1 MITASHISRGELRHY
16 QNIAL
21 YRGALIS
28 ALGTCVG
35 SLTLLFTLWGKFDLF
50 SALAW
55 TVAINLVY
63 LGRYIDSTFFVES
76 DTAEKEPEIWYRRI
90 QVGLVLGSLCWGSSI
105 WFLFPVGF
113 PAYQALLVISA
124 CAIGGGALGTLAS
137 DRYAIVIFQL
147 VLGAGAVSRLLVD
160 GSEYALLLAFLSVV
174 IFLLLAI
181 SGKKMSEGVVESLKI
196 RLQSQKSNTNLMLAS
211 EKMARMGYWSWESE
225 TGYVEISISLS
236 RLLKLDSI
244 QLKPHRFFSLI
255 DEADRYYVRQA
266 IDRQQANET
275 DEEVTLEFQ
284 LKSDNN
290 QPPRYFRQISRR
302 LQDTGGGSCV
312 FGSVQEI
319 TNIKRAQQEIY
330 RMAYCDS
337 LTGLAN
343 RVGFYETLEKTVLEA
358 EETDSPFTVMYIDV
372 DDFKGVNDYYGHNYG
387 DEYLVKLAQHLNW
400 AVGSEQCCIA
410 RLGGDEFCVIVEGSD
425 ANEIDALV
433 GRIFVFC
440 QCTVSVLGQPIQ
452 PKLSVGVASYP
463 DHGSTPEELVSNADV
478 AMYDAK
484 RRNLGLS
491 VFDLSMAEART
502 AQLQLEVDLRQAL
515 DDEALEVWYQPKISA
530 ADGSV
535 VGVEALLRW
544 RTADGKFISPDLFIP
559 VAEHA
564 GLINRIGPWV
574 LRRACEQLRAWNM
587 AGCEIQM
594 AINISGDHFSSTEF
608 VAEVQQV
615 VQSCE
620 IQSKHLEIEITES
633 LSRDPKAHSR
643 ICKLLRKSG
652 VRIAIDDFGT
662 GYSSLSVLG
671 QLEVDTLK
679 IDQSFIANLPEQEV
693 ACLMVNKIMELA
705 LGLGYEVVAEG
716 VETKQ
721 QLDFLTKIGCPSL
734 QGYLFSEPQPA
745 DQITKM
751 LLTEE
756 NSWRRELFPVTQS
769 PQTSLEKEAGESVL

>member
-1 MITASHISRGELRHY
+1 MITASHITRGELRHY

-55 TVAINLVY
+55 TFVVNLVY
-63 LGRYIDSTFFVES
+63 LGRYIDSMFFVRS
-76 DTAEKEPEIWYRRI
+76 KTAEEEPEVWKRRI

-113 PAYQALLVISA
+113 PAYQALLVISV

-137 DRYAIVIFQL
+137 DRYAIVIFQT

-160 GSEYALLLAFLSVV
+160 GSDYAILLAFFSAV

-181 SGKKMSEGVVESLKI
+181 SGKKLSEGIVESLKL
-196 RLQSQKSNTNLMLAS
+196 RLQSQKSNTTLMHAS

-225 TGYVEISISLS
+225 TDYVEISVSLS
-236 RLLKLDSI
+236 RLLELDTVK
-244 QLKPHRFFSLI
+244 LKPHRFFSLI
-255 DEADRYYVRQA
+255 DEADRYHVRQA
-266 IDRQQANET
+266 INRQQVDET
-275 DEEVTLEFQ
+275 DEEVKLEFQ
-284 LKSDNN
+284 LKSSSN
-290 QPPRYFRQISRR
+290 QHTRYFRQISRR
-302 LQDTGGGSCV
+302 LQDTDGGSCV

-319 TNIKRAQQEIY
+319 TDIKRAQQKIY

-343 RVGFYETLEKTVLEA
+343 RVGFYEKLEKTVFEA
-358 EETDSPFTVMYIDV
+358 EATDSPFTVMYLDA

-400 AVGSEQCCIA
+400 AVGSEHCIA
-410 RLGGDEFCVIVEGSD
+410 RLGGDEFCVIVTGSD
-425 ANEIDALV
+425 AKEIDALA
-433 GRIFVFC
+433 GRIFEFC
-440 QCTVSVLGQPIQ
+440 QRPISVLGQPIQ

-463 DHGSTPEELVSNADV
+463 DHGSTVEELVSNADL

-484 RRNLGLS
+484 RRKLGLS
-491 VFDLSMAEART
+491 IFDLSMAEART
-502 AQLQLEVDLRQAL
+502 AQLKMEVDLRQAL
-515 DDEALEVWYQPKISA
+515 EDEAFEIWYQPKIMA
-530 ADGSV
+530 ADGSI

-544 RTADGKFISPDLFIP
+544 QTVDGEFISPDLFIP

-564 GLINRIGPWV
+564 GLIKQIGSWV
-574 LRRACEQLRAWNM
+574 LRTACEQLRAWNV
-587 AGCEIQM
+587 AGCDLQM

-615 VQSCE
+615 VESCE
-620 IQSKHLEIEITES
+620 IQAKQLEIEITES

-643 ICKLLRKSG
+643 ICQLLRKSG

-679 IDQSFIANLPEQEV
+679 IDQSFIANLPNQEV
-693 ACLMVNKIMELA
+693 SCLMVNKIMELA
-705 LGLGYEVVAEG
+705 LGLGYDVVAEG
-716 VETKQ
+716 VENRQ
-721 QLDFLTKIGCPSL
+721 QLHFLTKIGCPSL
-734 QGYLFSEPQPA
+734 QGFLFSAPKPA

-751 LLTEE
+751 LLSEE
-756 NSWRRELFPVTQS
+756 NRWRRDLFPVTQS
-769 PQTSLEKEAGESVL
+769 PQASLEKETDESVL